1 MRNYIVSI
9 LVRNHSG
16 VLRRVAGLFSRRG
29 YNIES
34 LSVGETQDVGVSRIT
49 VVVQGDEYIIEQIV
63 KQVSKLIEVMKVE
76 RLHSSE
82 AVYREL
88 SLLRISTTNENR
100 SEIIEIINIFRGRV
114 VDIAEKSMIVEITGD
129 SGKVNAFI
137 KAMDSFTI
145 LELVRTGLT
154 AMKRGENEFA
164 NEE

>member
-1 MRNYIVSI
+1 MRNYVVSI

-34 LSVGETQDVGVSRIT
+34 LSVGETHIKGVSRIT

-63 KQVSKLIEVMKVE
+63 KQVSKLVEVMKVE
-76 RLHSSE
+76 RFHKDKS
-82 AVYREL
+82 VYREL
-88 SLLRISTTNENR
+88 SLIRIGTNDENR

-114 VDIAEKSMIVEITGD
+114 VDIAEKSMMVEVTGD

-137 KAMDSFTI
+137 KAMDAYEI

-154 AMKRGENEFA
+154 AMKRGESEFTKQ
-164 NEE
+164 

>member
-1 MRNYIVSI
+1 MVSI

-34 LSVGETQDVGVSRIT
+34 LSVGETHIKGVSRIT

-63 KQVSKLIEVMKVE
+63 KQVSKLVEVMKVE
-76 RLHSSE
+76 RFHKEES
-82 AVYREL
+82 VYREL
-88 SLLRISTTNENR
+88 SLIRIGTTDENR

-114 VDIAEKSMIVEITGD
+114 VDIAENSMIVEVTGD

-137 KAMDSFTI
+137 KAMDSYEI

-154 AMKRGENEFA
+154 AMKRGDNQFA
-164 NEE
+164 NK